1 MAMRSACP
9 LAQGGT
15 QHRKTDAMN
24 QPIIFFS
31 FPINRPPRPK
41 KPRQNPKKTQTSLA
55 APEFIYVRV
64 KRRVATYFLR
74 VEPTERVRNLK
85 LKLEELVQKG
95 PEEMRLVKLLG
106 GAGGGGGG
114 RGSNADAA
122 DAAAS
127 STTATSRQEPLDDDD
142 ARLVDVGIGNDD
154 VLALCFKEG
163 SSGWEK
169 VVVFD
174 DGSGGG

>member
-31 FPINRPPRPK
+31 FPIDRPPRPK

-85 LKLEELVQKG
+85 LRLEELVQKG
-95 PEEMRLVKLLG
+95 PEEMRLVKLG
-106 GAGGGGGG
+106 GGGGGGGG
-114 RGSNADAA
+114 RSGS
-122 DAAAS
+122 DAAAGAAS
-127 STTATSRQEPLDDDD
+127 TSRQDPLDDDD
-142 ARLVDVGIGNDD
+142 ARLADVGIGNDE
-154 VLALCFKEG
+154 VLALCFKTEG
-163 SSGWEK
+163 SGWEK
-169 VVVFD
+169 VEIFD
-174 DGSGGG
+174 DGSGGGGGAE

>member
-31 FPINRPPRPK
+31 FPIDRPPRPK

-85 LKLEELVQKG
+85 LRLEELVQKG
-95 PEEMRLVKLLG
+95 PEEMRLVKL
-106 GAGGGGGG
+106 GGGGGG
-114 RGSNADAA
+114 
-122 DAAAS
+122 
-127 STTATSRQEPLDDDD
+127 
-142 ARLVDVGIGNDD
+142 
-154 VLALCFKEG
+154 
-163 SSGWEK
+163 
-169 VVVFD
+169 
-174 DGSGGG
+174 GGGGGATGTPATQLQLQRICLRQRQR